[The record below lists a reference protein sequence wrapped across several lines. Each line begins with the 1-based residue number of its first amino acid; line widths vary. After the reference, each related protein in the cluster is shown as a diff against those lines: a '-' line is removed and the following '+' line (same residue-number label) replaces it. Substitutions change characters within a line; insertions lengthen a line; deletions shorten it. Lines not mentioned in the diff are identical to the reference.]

1 MDTSKLTVK
10 LPIDKF
16 YNTYVETIRNLY
28 TESFINQNHLEPS
41 TCSSFQRA
49 MSKRAGISLEK
60 REDTKQYTKD
70 DLIAIAND
78 TNSKYEEYLSGD
90 YSESTKAR
98 GMARYRLLSTVLK
111 ATFTQLGYKEVAEQ
125 FKYAE
130 DSKAEAEA
138 NINKAYDDAIAVEKK
153 EEEDLTVKKNTE
165 ILKNSLSSVK
175 EKIEEFSKKELS
187 EQDRKVL
194 QKLNVTLKDT
204 IDSAIKCTEGKSNVE
219 ELKELIKQ
227 GEGYVVQIQD
237 MITGQGKQK
246 LEQVVQA
253 QQPITGNF
261 EIDYAEIIKTLSITP
276 GFLQALVDKNE
287 QLAKANADLQSQ
299 LDDLKGKTTLPDGD
313 DGLLQLMK
321 DSINKIQDKNK
332 LKDIVMLI
340 ALKVV

>member
-253 QQPITGNF
+253 QQC
-261 EIDYAEIIKTLSITP
+261 
-276 GFLQALVDKNE
+276 
-287 QLAKANADLQSQ
+287 
-299 LDDLKGKTTLPDGD
+299 
-313 DGLLQLMK
+313 
-321 DSINKIQDKNK
+321 
-332 LKDIVMLI
+332 
-340 ALKVV
+340 